1 MKKVLLIA
9 LPIVVLFVGLL
20 VYGMKKDDS
29 EEKYFPLSHINMED
43 YNEMVEDKKDF
54 VLIISQLGCSHCEKF
69 LPIASKVA
77 KDNKITVYDLN
88 LTNLSSED
96 QKTIVN
102 TYNATGTPTI
112 IFLKKG
118 KEKDITERLMGA
130 VSEERFENKLKD
142 LGYIK

>member
-1 MKKVLLIA
+1 MKKVLLITI
-9 LPIVVLFVGLL
+9 PVVVLFVGLL
-20 VYGMKKDDS
+20 IYGIKKDDN
-29 EEKYFPLSHINMED
+29 EGEYFPLSHINMED
-43 YNEMVEDKKDF
+43 YREMVKDKKDF

-88 LTNLSSED
+88 ITSLSSED

-112 IFLKKG
+112 IFLKNG
-118 KEKDITERLMGA
+118 KEKDMTERLTGS
-130 VSEERFENKLKD
+130 VSEEKFEAKLKD